1 MQRIKITVVAGIAVA
16 LGVAALAYADG
27 ASDNGAEVEGSV
39 KPAKLDRKKL
49 KPVALFTEVRT
60 EGPVTGTQANPET
73 DYVEYD
79 KDVAWRSNAAP
90 RCTTPDLE
98 VPGLTTQQARD
109 LCPPRSYIGSGEVE
123 VKLSETARV
132 SVTVSVFNG
141 PGKNEIRLHTSSQTL
156 GAGAVTVFAEI
167 VKSDSKKY
175 GPVLLVPDEP
185 DTGGDSFMITKF
197 NSTIFRSSGVALAS
211 CPDGRFRIRRTVTYD
226 DGSRESVVDSQRCK
240 QAKGG

>member
-1 MQRIKITVVAGIAVA
+1 MRRIKITVVTGISVA

-39 KPAKLDRKKL
+39 NPAKLDRKKL

-90 RCTTPDLE
+90 RCTTPDIE
-98 VPGLTTQQARD
+98 VPGLSVDQARD
-109 LCPPRSYIGSGEVE
+109 LCPPKSYIGSGEVE

-132 SVTVSVFNG
+132 SLTVSVFNG
-141 PGKNEIRLHTSSQTL
+141 PGKKEVRLHTSSSTL
-156 GAGAVTVFAEI
+156 GGGAVTVYGEI

-175 GPVLLVPDEP
+175 GPVLLVPDQP
-185 DTGGDSFMITKF
+185 DAGGDAFMITKF

-226 DGSRESVVDSQRCK
+226 DGSQESVAGSQTCK
-240 QAKGG
+240 QRKGG